1 MYLCSGSLRTQR
13 LYRQLVGSIMFLAVS
28 SRPDIAFATK
38 ELSRHLNNPGEV
50 HVQAGLRVLRYLKGT
65 ASYALTYKRDDAK
78 VHFYGHADADWAGED
93 ETAKS
98 TTGFGFSG
106 GSGLLSWKASTQ
118 PIVTHSSTEAELV
131 ALDSATR
138 ELEFLRQV
146 ALDFGLKVELPVPML
161 QDNLSTIRIVES
173 GRFSSRTR
181 HLNVRY
187 HYTHDLV
194 KDGVVRIQK
203 IDTKFIPS
211 DALTKALGSKDH
223 ERHALVLLGMAAIEG
238 V

>member
-1 MYLCSGSLRTQR
+1 M
-13 LYRQLVGSIMFLAVS
+13 
-28 SRPDIAFATK
+28 
-38 ELSRHLNNPGEV
+38 
-50 HVQAGLRVLRYLKGT
+50 
-65 ASYALTYKRDDAK
+65 
-78 VHFYGHADADWAGED
+78 
-93 ETAKS
+93 
-98 TTGFGFSG
+98 
-106 GSGLLSWKASTQ
+106 
-118 PIVTHSSTEAELV
+118 

-211 DALTKALGSKDH
+211 DALTRALGSKDH

>member
-1 MYLCSGSLRTQR
+1 MAPPLRARRSCRRRRRRRCYRHRVRWSL
-13 LYRQLVGSIMFLAVS
+13 LMLVTRDPGDLALL
-28 SRPDIAFATK
+28 A
-38 ELSRHLNNPGEV
+38 
-50 HVQAGLRVLRYLKGT
+50 LRVV
-65 ASYALTYKRDDAK
+65 A
-78 VHFYGHADADWAGED
+78 
-93 ETAKS
+93 
-98 TTGFGFSG
+98 
-106 GSGLLSWKASTQ
+106 
-118 PIVTHSSTEAELV
+118 AELV

-211 DALTKALGSKDH
+211 GALTKALESKDY

>member
-1 MYLCSGSLRTQR
+1 MSK
-13 LYRQLVGSIMFLAVS
+13 
-28 SRPDIAFATK
+28 SRF
-38 ELSRHLNNPGEV
+38 
-50 HVQAGLRVLRYLKGT
+50 VL
-65 ASYALTYKRDDAK
+65 
-78 VHFYGHADADWAGED
+78 
-93 ETAKS
+93 
-98 TTGFGFSG
+98 
-106 GSGLLSWKASTQ
+106 
-118 PIVTHSSTEAELV
+118 
-131 ALDSATR
+131 SAT
-138 ELEFLRQV
+138 V
-146 ALDFGLKVELPVPML
+146 APLVPRAAMGVA
-161 QDNLSTIRIVES
+161 RA
-173 GRFSSRTR
+173 R

>member
-1 MYLCSGSLRTQR
+1 M
-13 LYRQLVGSIMFLAVS
+13 
-28 SRPDIAFATK
+28 
-38 ELSRHLNNPGEV
+38 
-50 HVQAGLRVLRYLKGT
+50 
-65 ASYALTYKRDDAK
+65 
-78 VHFYGHADADWAGED
+78 
-93 ETAKS
+93 
-98 TTGFGFSG
+98 
-106 GSGLLSWKASTQ
+106 SWKASTQ

-181 HLNVRY
+181 HLDARY
-187 HYTHDLV
+187 HYTHGLV
-194 KDGVVRIQK
+194 KGGVVRIQEE

-223 ERHALVLLGMAAIEG
+223 ERHALVLLGMAAAEG